1 MLELNPGLTIW
12 TIVTFLALLLLLRAF
27 AWKPIL
33 NALTNRENTIRE
45 SLERA
50 EHAQETAER
59 ILAENNKR
67 LAEAEEESRRIIAQG
82 REAAEH
88 VKSEITQ
95 RAHDEAQTM
104 IQQAKAEIDRSKVA
118 ALQELR
124 TEIASLAVQAAGKI
138 LDETLDE
145 AKHRKVIDKVI
156 DNLPKN

>member
-50 EHAQETAER
+50 EHAKETSER

-67 LAEAEEESRRIIAQG
+67 LAEAEQESRHIIAQG

-88 VKSEITQ
+88 VKSEIAQ
-95 RAHDEAQTM
+95 KAHEEAQNM
-104 IQQAKAEIDRSKVA
+104 LQQAKAEIERSKLA

-124 TEIASLAVQAAGKI
+124 TEIASLAIQAAGKI

-145 AKHRKVIDKVI
+145 TKHRKV
-156 DNLPKN
+156 

>member
-50 EHAQETAER
+50 EHAKETAER

-67 LAEAEEESRRIIAQG
+67 LAEAEDESRRIIAQG

-88 VKSEITQ
+88 VKNEIAQ
-95 RAHDEAQTM
+95 KAHEEAQG
-104 IQQAKAEIDRSKVA
+104 ILQQAKAEIERSKVA

-124 TEIASLAVQAAGKI
+124 TEIASLAIQAAGKI